1 MSKQTQKGLTL
12 PKILTLF
19 LIGFL
24 VAAVVY
30 GVVRYLM
37 LLPEGAGHDTA
48 TLRRVLWEVIPAL
61 VVLFVMYGAALVLYF
76 NRIRSSISRVAQTIE
91 KAASE
96 RKETALG
103 GEWAPVDRA
112 IEKFNAA
119 AEQSVKSRESA
130 IALDAQRRT
139 EESIAR
145 ETENALS
152 ATSLPCVE
160 LDFSGA
166 GGAERAPLIAADL
179 FDGFYLGRRTLCFMT
194 ADVWGKGFAAARFA
208 SRAKELFR
216 DAAHSSDTLG
226 EAVLRLNRALLDN
239 NPDGL
244 VLTGFFAVFM
254 PGTGEL
260 RYVNAG
266 SHPPVLVGK
275 ERAFL
280 RVQAGCPLGL
290 YEQPNLTE
298 EYLIFKPGRCL
309 VTYTNGAVEARNA
322 AGEAFGYDRLF
333 DAVNEGWER
342 SLGAERIVSAVT
354 GAVKAFAGKA
364 ALQDDVAVYAL
375 YYPNG
380 IQTELSPKTSELERL
395 RDTILDWL
403 KDDPRKNKIFLACE
417 EIFTNIVNHSG
428 ATSIH
433 LNCQVEG
440 NSFVVRFTDDG
451 EPFNPLQVR
460 PEGGYYNSNYTEGGM
475 GMAIIRQIAGEIFYR
490 TQENRNVL
498 TIRFP
503 VIRVN

>member
-1 MSKQTQKGLTL
+1 M
-12 PKILTLF
+12 
-19 LIGFL
+19 
-24 VAAVVY
+24 
-30 GVVRYLM
+30 
-37 LLPEGAGHDTA
+37 
-48 TLRRVLWEVIPAL
+48 
-61 VVLFVMYGAALVLYF
+61 
-76 NRIRSSISRVAQTIE
+76 
-91 KAASE
+91 
-96 RKETALG
+96 
-103 GEWAPVDRA
+103 
-112 IEKFNAA
+112 
-119 AEQSVKSRESA
+119 ESA
-130 IALDAQRRT
+130 LA
-139 EESIAR
+139 
-145 ETENALS
+145 

-166 GGAERAPLIAADL
+166 GGAERSSLIAADL

-194 ADVWGKGFAAARFA
+194 ADIWGTGFAAARFA
-208 SRAKELFR
+208 ARVKELFR

-226 EAVLRLNRALLDN
+226 DAVLRLNRALLNN
-239 NPDGL
+239 NPDSL
-244 VLTGFFAVFM
+244 ALTGFFAVFM

-266 SHPPVLVGK
+266 AHPPVLVGK
-275 ERAFL
+275 ERTFL
-280 RVQAGCPLGL
+280 RVQPGCPLGL
-290 YEQPNLTE
+290 YEAPDLTE

-309 VTYTNGAVEARNA
+309 VTYTNGAVEARNGK
-322 AGEAFGYDRLF
+322 GEAFGYDRLF
-333 DAVNEGWER
+333 DAVKEGWER
-342 SLGAERIVSAVT
+342 SLGADRIVSAVT
-354 GAVKAFAGKA
+354 EAVKGFAGA
-364 ALQDDVAVYAL
+364 QLSDDVSVYAL

-380 IQTELSPKTSELERL
+380 IQAELSPKTSELERL

-428 ATSIH
+428 ANSIH

-460 PEGGYYNSNYTEGGM
+460 PEGGYYSSNYAEGGM

-503 VIRVN
+503 VIKVN

>member
-1 MSKQTQKGLTL
+1 MSKRRMGLTF

-19 LIGFL
+19 FAGL
-24 VAAVVY
+24 VLAAVVY
-30 GVVRYLM
+30 GAIRYFV
-37 LLPEGAGHDTA
+37 LLPDGAGSDAEVLH
-48 TLRRVLWEVIPAL
+48 RVLWEVVPAL
-61 VVLFVMYGAALVLYF
+61 AVLLIMYAAALVFYF
-76 NRIRSSISRVAQTIE
+76 IRIASSISR
-91 KAASE
+91 AARAVE
-96 RKETALG
+96 EAAAHRQAGLG
-103 GEWAPVDRA
+103 GEWAPVESA
-112 IEKFNAA
+112 IQKLGASV
-119 AEQSVKSRESA
+119 EQSVKDRENA
-130 IALDAQRRT
+130 IALDARRKA
-139 EESIAR
+139 EEGIAR
-145 ETENALS
+145 DMEAALS
-152 ATSLPCVE
+152 ATSLPCIE

-166 GGAERAPLIAADL
+166 GGAERASLISADF

-194 ADVWGKGFAAARFA
+194 ADVWGSGFAAARFA

-216 DAAHSSDTLG
+216 DAAHASDTLA
-226 EAVLRLNRALLDN
+226 EAVLRLNQALVEN
-239 NPDGL
+239 NPDRL
-244 VLTGFFAVFM
+244 ALTGFFAVFM

-266 SHPPVLVGK
+266 ANPPVLVGK

-280 RVQAGCPLGL
+280 RVQPGCPLGL
-290 YEQPNLTE
+290 YRQPELTE

-309 VTYTNGAVEARNA
+309 VTYTNGAVEARSA
-322 AGEAFGYDRLF
+322 KGEAFGYDRLF
-333 DAVNEGWER
+333 DAVKDGWER

-354 GAVKAFAGKA
+354 EAVKGFVGGA
-364 ALQDDVAVYAL
+364 ALRDDLAVYAL

-428 ATSIH
+428 ANTIH
-433 LNCQVEG
+433 LSCQVEG

-475 GMAIIRQIAGEIFYR
+475 GMAIIRQIAGEIYYR

-503 VIRVN
+503 VIKVN

>member
-1 MSKQTQKGLTL
+1 MNAKKLTL
-12 PKILTLF
+12 PKLLTLVF
-19 LIGFL
+19 VGFL
-24 VAAVVY
+24 VVGVIY
-30 GVVRYLM
+30 GAIRYLI
-37 LLPEGAGHDTA
+37 LLPDGSDYDLGA
-48 TLRRVLWEVIPAL
+48 LSRVLWEVIPAL
-61 VVLFVMYGAALVLYF
+61 LVLLVMYGVALTLYY
-76 NRIRSSISRVAQTIE
+76 NRIKTPIRTVARSIE
-91 KAASE
+91 RASKE
-96 RKETALG
+96 RTKTGLG
-103 GEWAPVDRA
+103 GEWAPVD
-112 IEKFNAA
+112 NAVEA
-119 AEQSVKSRESA
+119 LNASVEQYVKEREGA
-130 IALDAQRRT
+130 IALAARRKT
-139 EESIAR
+139 EEAIAR
-145 ETENALS
+145 DMENALCN
-152 ATSLPCVE
+152 AVIPCRE

-166 GGAERAPLIAADL
+166 GGTERSSSICSDY

-194 ADVWGKGFAAARFA
+194 ADVWGSGFAAARFA
-208 SRAKELFR
+208 ARAKELFR
-216 DAAHSSDTLG
+216 EAAHTSDTLG
-226 EAVLRLNRALLDN
+226 EAVMRLNQALIEN
-239 NPDGL
+239 NPDRL
-244 VLTGFFAVFM
+244 MLSAFFAVFL

-266 SHPPVLVGK
+266 AHPPVMVGK

-280 RVQAGCPLGL
+280 RVQPGCPLGI
-290 YEQPNLTE
+290 YEEPGLTE
-298 EYLIFKPGRCL
+298 EYLIFKPGRAL
-309 VTYTNGAVEARNA
+309 VTYTNGAVEAKNA

-333 DAVNEGWER
+333 DAVKEGWDR
-342 SLGAERIVSAVT
+342 SLGAERIVASVQEAVR
-354 GAVKAFAGKA
+354 AFAGSTP
-364 ALQDDVAVYAL
+364 LPDDLAVYAL
-375 YYPNG
+375 YYPSG

-460 PEGGYYNSNYTEGGM
+460 PEGGYYNNYAEGGM

>member
-1 MSKQTQKGLTL
+1 MNAKKLTF
-12 PKILTLF
+12 PKILTL
-19 LIGFL
+19 LLVGFL
-24 VAAVVY
+24 VVGAIY
-30 GVVRYLM
+30 GVVRYLV
-37 LLPEGAGHDTA
+37 LLPEGAGNDVA

-61 VVLFVMYGAALVLYF
+61 VVLLVMYGVALTLYF
-76 NRIRSSISRVAQTIE
+76 NRIRSSITRAARSIE
-91 KAASE
+91 RAATE
-96 RKETALG
+96 AKNPQIG
-103 GEWAPVDRA
+103 GEWAPVDSA
-112 IEKFNAA
+112 VEKLAKTVN
-119 AEQSVKSRESA
+119 ESVKSRENA
-130 IALDAQRRT
+130 IALDARRKA
-139 EESIAR
+139 EEGIAR
-145 ETENALS
+145 DMESALA

-166 GGAERAPLIAADL
+166 GGVERSSLIAADL

-194 ADVWGKGFAAARFA
+194 ADIWGTGFAAARFA
-208 SRAKELFR
+208 ARVKELFR

-226 EAVLRLNRALLDN
+226 DAVLRLNRALLNN
-239 NPDGL
+239 NPDSL
-244 VLTGFFAVFM
+244 ALTGFFAVFM

-266 SHPPVLVGK
+266 AHPPVLVGK
-275 ERAFL
+275 ERTFL
-280 RVQAGCPLGL
+280 RVQPGCPLGL
-290 YEQPNLTE
+290 YEAPELTE
-298 EYLIFKPGRCL
+298 EYLIFKPGRCF

-322 AGEAFGYDRLF
+322 KGEAFGYDRLF
-333 DAVNEGWER
+333 DAVKEGWER
-342 SLGAERIVSAVT
+342 SLGADRIVSAVT
-354 GAVKAFAGKA
+354 EAVKGFAGA
-364 ALQDDVAVYAL
+364 QLSDDVCVYAL

-380 IQTELSPKTSELERL
+380 IQAELSPKTSELERL

-428 ATSIH
+428 ASSIH

-460 PEGGYYNSNYTEGGM
+460 PEGGYYSSNYAEGGM

-503 VIRVN
+503 VIKVN

>member
-1 MSKQTQKGLTL
+1 M
-12 PKILTLF
+12 
-19 LIGFL
+19 
-24 VAAVVY
+24 
-30 GVVRYLM
+30 
-37 LLPEGAGHDTA
+37 
-48 TLRRVLWEVIPAL
+48 
-61 VVLFVMYGAALVLYF
+61 
-76 NRIRSSISRVAQTIE
+76 
-91 KAASE
+91 
-96 RKETALG
+96 
-103 GEWAPVDRA
+103 
-112 IEKFNAA
+112 
-119 AEQSVKSRESA
+119 ESA
-130 IALDAQRRT
+130 LA
-139 EESIAR
+139 
-145 ETENALS
+145 

-166 GGAERAPLIAADL
+166 GGAERSSLIAADL

-194 ADVWGKGFAAARFA
+194 ADIWGTGFAAARFA
-208 SRAKELFR
+208 ARVKELFR

-226 EAVLRLNRALLDN
+226 EAVLRLNRALLNN
-239 NPDGL
+239 NPDSL
-244 VLTGFFAVFM
+244 ALTGFFAVFM

-266 SHPPVLVGK
+266 AHPPVLVGK
-275 ERAFL
+275 ERTFL
-280 RVQAGCPLGL
+280 RVQPGCPLGL
-290 YEQPNLTE
+290 YEAPELTE

-322 AGEAFGYDRLF
+322 KGEAFGYDRLF
-333 DAVNEGWER
+333 DAAKEGWER

-354 GAVKAFAGKA
+354 EAVKGFAGA
-364 ALQDDVAVYAL
+364 QLSDDVCVYAL

-380 IQTELSPKTSELERL
+380 IQAELSPKTSELERL

-428 ATSIH
+428 ASSIH

-460 PEGGYYNSNYTEGGM
+460 PEGGYYSSNYAEGGM

-503 VIRVN
+503 VIKVN

>member
-1 MSKQTQKGLTL
+1 MNAKKLTF
-12 PKILTLF
+12 PKILTL
-19 LIGFL
+19 LLVGFL
-24 VAAVVY
+24 VVGAIY
-30 GVVRYLM
+30 GVVRYLV
-37 LLPEGAGHDTA
+37 LLPEGVGNDVA

-61 VVLFVMYGAALVLYF
+61 VVLLVMYGVALTLYF
-76 NRIRSSISRVAQTIE
+76 NRIRSSITRAARSIE
-91 KAASE
+91 RAGAEAKAPQI
-96 RKETALG
+96 G
-103 GEWAPVDRA
+103 GEWAPVDSA
-112 IEKFNAA
+112 VEKLTKTVN
-119 AEQSVKSRESA
+119 ESVKSRENA
-130 IALDAQRRT
+130 IALDARRKT

-145 ETENALS
+145 DMVSALA

-166 GGAERAPLIAADL
+166 GGAERSSLIAADL

-194 ADVWGKGFAAARFA
+194 ADIWGTGFAAARFA
-208 SRAKELFR
+208 ARVKELFR

-226 EAVLRLNRALLDN
+226 EAVLRLNRALLNN
-239 NPDGL
+239 NPDSL
-244 VLTGFFAVFM
+244 ALTGFFAVFM

-266 SHPPVLVGK
+266 AHPPVLVGK
-275 ERAFL
+275 ERTFL
-280 RVQAGCPLGL
+280 RVQPGCPLGL
-290 YEQPNLTE
+290 YEAPELTE

-309 VTYTNGAVEARNA
+309 VTYTNGAVEARNGK
-322 AGEAFGYDRLF
+322 GEAFGYDRLF
-333 DAVNEGWER
+333 DAVKEGWER
-342 SLGAERIVSAVT
+342 SLGADRIVSAVT
-354 GAVKAFAGKA
+354 EAVKGFAGA
-364 ALQDDVAVYAL
+364 QLSDDVSVYAL

-380 IQTELSPKTSELERL
+380 IQAELSPKTSELERL

-460 PEGGYYNSNYTEGGM
+460 PEGGYYNNYAEGGM

>member
-1 MSKQTQKGLTL
+1 MNAKKLTF
-12 PKILTLF
+12 PKILTL
-19 LIGFL
+19 LLVGFL
-24 VAAVVY
+24 VVGAIY
-30 GVVRYLM
+30 GVVRYLV
-37 LLPEGAGHDTA
+37 LLPEGVGNDVA

-61 VVLFVMYGAALVLYF
+61 VVLLVMYGVALTLYF
-76 NRIRSSISRVAQTIE
+76 NRIRSSITRAARSIERAGAEE
-91 KAASE
+91 KASQI
-96 RKETALG
+96 G
-103 GEWAPVDRA
+103 GEWAPVDSA
-112 IEKFNAA
+112 VEKLTKTVN
-119 AEQSVKSRESA
+119 ESVKSRENA
-130 IALDAQRRT
+130 IALDARRKT

-145 ETENALS
+145 DMESALA

-166 GGAERAPLIAADL
+166 GGAERSSLIAADL

-194 ADVWGKGFAAARFA
+194 ADIWGTGFAAARFA
-208 SRAKELFR
+208 ARVKELFR

-226 EAVLRLNRALLDN
+226 EAVLRLNRALLNN
-239 NPDGL
+239 NPDSL
-244 VLTGFFAVFM
+244 ALTGFFAVFM

-266 SHPPVLVGK
+266 AHPPVLVGK
-275 ERAFL
+275 ERTFL
-280 RVQAGCPLGL
+280 RVQPGCPLGL
-290 YEQPNLTE
+290 YEAPELTE

-309 VTYTNGAVEARNA
+309 VTYTNGAVEARNGK
-322 AGEAFGYDRLF
+322 GEAFGYDRLF
-333 DAVNEGWER
+333 DAVKEGWER
-342 SLGAERIVSAVT
+342 SLGADRIVSAVT
-354 GAVKAFAGKA
+354 EAVKGFAGA
-364 ALQDDVAVYAL
+364 QLSDDVCVYAL

-380 IQTELSPKTSELERL
+380 IQAELSPKTSELERL

-428 ATSIH
+428 ANSIH

-460 PEGGYYNSNYTEGGM
+460 PEGGYYSSNYAEGGM

-503 VIRVN
+503 VIKVN

>member
-1 MSKQTQKGLTL
+1 MNAKKLTF
-12 PKILTLF
+12 PKILTL
-19 LIGFL
+19 LLVGFL
-24 VAAVVY
+24 VVGAIY
-30 GVVRYLM
+30 GVVRYLV
-37 LLPEGAGHDTA
+37 LLPEGAGNDVA

-61 VVLFVMYGAALVLYF
+61 VVLLLISGVPLTLEF
-76 NRIRSSISRVAQTIE
+76 NRNRSSITRAARSIE
-91 KAASE
+91 RAATE
-96 RKETALG
+96 AKIPQIG
-103 GEWAPVDRA
+103 GEWAPVDSA
-112 IEKFNAA
+112 VEKLAKTVN
-119 AEQSVKSRESA
+119 ESVKSRENA
-130 IALDAQRRT
+130 IALDARRKA
-139 EESIAR
+139 EEGIAHDM
-145 ETENALS
+145 EAALA

-166 GGAERAPLIAADL
+166 GGAERSSLIAADL

-194 ADVWGKGFAAARFA
+194 ADIWGTGFAAARFA
-208 SRAKELFR
+208 ARVKELFR

-226 EAVLRLNRALLDN
+226 EAVLRLNRALLNN
-239 NPDGL
+239 NPDSL
-244 VLTGFFAVFM
+244 ALTGFFAVFM

-266 SHPPVLVGK
+266 AHPPVLVGK
-275 ERAFL
+275 ERTFL
-280 RVQAGCPLGL
+280 RVQPGCPLGL
-290 YEQPNLTE
+290 YEAPELTE

-322 AGEAFGYDRLF
+322 KGEAFGYDRLF
-333 DAVNEGWER
+333 DAVKEGWER
-342 SLGAERIVSAVT
+342 SLGADRIVSAVT
-354 GAVKAFAGKA
+354 EAVKGFAGA
-364 ALQDDVAVYAL
+364 QLSDDVCVYAL

-380 IQTELSPKTSELERL
+380 IQAELSPKTSELERL

-428 ATSIH
+428 ASSIH

-460 PEGGYYNSNYTEGGM
+460 PEGGYYSSNYAEGGM

-490 TQENRNVL
+490 TQENRNVV

-503 VIRVN
+503 VIKVS